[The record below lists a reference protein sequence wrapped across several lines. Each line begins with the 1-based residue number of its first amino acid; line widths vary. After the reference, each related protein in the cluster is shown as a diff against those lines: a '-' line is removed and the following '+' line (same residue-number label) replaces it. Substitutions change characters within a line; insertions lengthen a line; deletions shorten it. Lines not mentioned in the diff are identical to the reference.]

1 MSNEMP
7 KEEFEKSLAR
17 LESFA
22 KSQLHHTPASSR
34 TTSWAGSSEQDQNEH
49 EDGIDDNGTDYNGV
63 KKSLAAKMAKGGN
76 LTAAEVAIYNGQ
88 DPRAYLAD
96 KVTKGQKLT
105 AVEQWAIKG
114 GMPFGMD
121 EEEDM
126 YAKKSS
132 PMPSKANAPG
142 ENKDA
147 NSVPNTN
154 AGDKEEEI
162 EHDAKKSLEGAIAK
176 SQTLQ
181 SGIEMSPFLYEQ
193 TRALGEAL
201 KGTEARVVK
210 SVMAA
215 LSPIVARVATLEKSV
230 AGFASEQQ
238 DFNKSLAD
246 GVIAIGHQVSGTA
259 ELADVA
265 ASQAARAPR
274 SQLRS
279 IAGGQG
285 GVQAVSKSFGGG
297 AGAEDI
303 SKSQVIEAMG
313 EMVKSQSLSHLD
325 LIKYETTGQM
335 SPKTQQAVMAEL
347 TGTGR

>member
-22 KSQLHHTPASSR
+22 KSQLHNTPQSSR
-34 TTSWAGSSEQDQNEH
+34 TKAWAGSTEQDINEH
-49 EDGIDDNGTDYNGV
+49 ESDIDDNGTDYNGV
-63 KKSLAAKMAKGGN
+63 KKSLAAKLSKGVALTSAEAAIVSGSDPRQFIADKITKGLS
-76 LTAAEVAIYNGQ
+76 LTAAE
-88 DPRAYLAD
+88 R
-96 KVTKGQKLT
+96 
-105 AVEQWAIKG
+105 WAIKG
-114 GMPFGMD
+114 GVAQMFGKDDD
-121 EEEDM
+121 EEFGKAKDM
-126 YAKKSS
+126 PGKAK
-132 PMPSKANAPG
+132 APG
-142 ENKDA
+142 EAKDA
-147 NSVPNTN
+147 NSVPPTN
-154 AGDKEEEI
+154 VGDKEDEI
-162 EHDAKKSLEGAIAK
+162 EQDAKKSLDSAIAK

-210 SVMAA
+210 SVMSAIY
-215 LSPIVARVATLEKSV
+215 PIIKRVENLEKGLN
-230 AGFASEQQ
+230 GFATDQQ

-259 ELADVA
+259 SLTNVA

-279 IAGGQG
+279 VP
-285 GVQAVSKSFGGG
+285 GVQAVNKSFGHG
-297 AGAEDI
+297 AADI
-303 SKSQVIEAMG
+303 NKSQVIEAMG
-313 EMVKSQSLSHLD
+313 EMVKSQKLNHLE

-335 SPKTQQAVMAEL
+335 SPQTQQEVMAAIQ
-347 TGTGR
+347 GAGR